1 MTKPYAK
8 TSAAMLTK
16 NANVNVERMAEALR
30 KPAAKLTR
38 KVADELADS
47 GDTPLDVMLGN
58 MWFWRNQAENLH
70 AILMERI
77 GELHPV
83 DGIVS
88 AEDRAEIQERWQKT
102 LEQVQ
107 EIGQHFLEARRNSQ
121 QCAVDAAPYVNAKIA
136 ATKLKGSSDAAAK
149 LIEKQTSP
157 QDAMA
162 AYLDSLKIVDIVA
175 NESDADDAGEAAE
188 EVAS

>member
-1 MTKPYAK
+1 MTSPYAK

-16 NANVNVERMAEALR
+16 NANTGRLSEAKR
-30 KPAAKLTR
+30 KPPAKLTR
-38 KVADELADS
+38 KVADDLADS
-47 GDTPLDVMLGN
+47 GDTPLDVMLEN

-83 DGIVS
+83 DGVVT
-88 AEDRAEIQERWQKT
+88 ADDRAKIQEKWQKT

-107 EIGQHFLEARRNSQ
+107 EIGQHFLEARKNSQ

-136 ATKLKGSSDAAAK
+136 ATKLKGATDAAAK

-175 NESDADDAGEAAE
+175 NEPDAGEAAE